1 MSRLRREERGGI
13 LALSA
18 FLIPVFIVLTALVVD
33 VGQWYSHKR
42 QLQNRADAAAFAAGV
57 EYAKNWKAC
66 VQNSDLTTKADAA
79 RVIANVAR
87 QYAADPE
94 ATDYAPD
101 PLPASLYNENIA
113 NQSKLD
119 VVINSWNYTDDNDYS
134 DDQPGIAADPADAD
148 PGNPCFV
155 HAPDAITPSGG
166 HWVDVRVKENDLPSL
181 FGTIGLPLSRN
192 VARARIEIHPA
203 LSGNKFLPLAIPN
216 NVITKVQV
224 RYYDECRDP
233 GHTSPLSPGPIDLV
247 PLLPADQAT
256 FAASGGGQLW
266 GLPSATDPTVPDSTR
281 TVGLTVP
288 SYGGCGGD
296 YLPIGTEV
304 RLASTDSVDLNQSC
318 AALVTAK
325 FADCFGR
332 LSQFRVYNDGD
343 PENQVRLT
351 NVRILGGCGAPGD
364 SYFAPL
370 PILAT
375 ECRYDVSAEVNWGT
389 RDDPPNNLD
398 DNFTVTA
405 NGVELDLAGWDPD
418 STPFTARYESSG
430 GAFIGAPGPNPVS
443 IELDWL
449 DDDPTHTWQ
458 GNPCLNPPGP
468 AGNPCQYNV
477 TEAAH
482 RTFVGTT
489 ANAGAV
495 VHVHTS
501 QQGFVS
507 GTPLG
512 PSLEN
517 VATGGAGGTPPSPI
531 NIAPTVGTRS
541 VLKTGILTTLRLD
554 DPQANQTLRCDPDY
568 AQGQEFSAF
577 LGGCKPWY
585 QRQAANVP
593 WAPWSSPWWDAT
605 TKTCPQRDDFFSY
618 ADLGPPFG
626 QNSKL
631 NPWRCVPTAPG
642 LSTGQIGDDMAVA
655 TDNCSNIQSNSCQNV
670 DCLVDGNYDGKPSP
684 MNPLDPGWLNRTNDA
699 QGPRGTSDPRVVN
712 LFIIPYQSLKGSTGG
727 DPQET
732 VPILDFAS
740 FYVMNWTGSNAGQSD
755 QCPDR
760 SFDHDRNPSTSP
772 IAVPDPPRG
781 AITGVFVET
790 VDYESGPVD
799 ATIICEEGQLT
810 PCRASLTR

>member
-1 MSRLRREERGGI
+1 MSRLRRDERGGI

-66 VQNSDLTTKADAA
+66 VQNSDLTTKGNAA

-94 ATDYAPD
+94 AADYAPD
-101 PLPASLYNENIA
+101 PLPASLYNENVA

-134 DDQPGIAADPADAD
+134 DDQPGIAADPADPD

-155 HAPDAITPSGG
+155 HAADAITPSGG

-203 LSGNKFLPLAIPN
+203 LSGNKFLPLAVPN

-224 RYYDECRDP
+224 RYFDECRDP
-233 GHTSPLSPGPIDLV
+233 GHTSPLSPSPIDLA
-247 PLLPADQAT
+247 PLPSADQAS
-256 FAASGGGQLW
+256 FVSSGGGQLW
-266 GLPSATDPTVPDSTR
+266 GLPSLSDPTVGDSTR

-304 RLASTDSVDLNQSC
+304 RLTSAPSVDINQSC

-332 LSQFRVYNDGD
+332 RSQFRVYNDGD

-389 RDDPPNNLD
+389 RDDPPNNVSG
-398 DNFTVTA
+398 NFTVTA
-405 NGVELDLAGWDPD
+405 NGVPLTLAGWDPD

-430 GAFIGAPGPNPVS
+430 GALIGAPGPNPVS

-482 RTFVGTT
+482 QTYVATT
-489 ANAGAV
+489 GNSGALALV
-495 VHVHTS
+495 RTS
-501 QQGFVS
+501 QSGFVS
-507 GTPLG
+507 GAPG
-512 PSLEN
+512 PPLEN

-531 NIAPTVGTRS
+531 NIAPTVGTRT

-585 QRQAANVP
+585 GANKFRGNP
-593 WAPWSSPWWDAT
+593 PEPPPTWWYPAT
-605 TKTCPQRDDFFSY
+605 KQCPQRDAFFSY
-618 ADLGPPFG
+618 ADLGG
-626 QNSKL
+626 EYGVNSKL

-642 LSTGQIGDDMAVA
+642 MSTGQIGDFMAVA
-655 TDNCSNIQSNSCQNV
+655 TDNCSNIQTNSCQNV

-684 MNPLDPGWLNRTNDA
+684 LNPLDPGWANRTNDA

-732 VPILDFAS
+732 VPILGFAS
-740 FYVMNWTGSNAGQSD
+740 FYVFNWTGSNAGQSD

-760 SFDHDRNPSTSP
+760 SFDHDKNPSTAP
-772 IAVPDPPRG
+772 LVVPNPPRG

-799 ATIICEEGQLT
+799 PTVICEEGQLT